1 MTATTN
7 SYQGD
12 ELDWDSS
19 GWSDRRVSYSLQL
32 HRRSAV
38 DLVRVASALCPRR

>member
-1 MTATTN
+1 MDLTGIA
-7 SYQGD
+7 SAG
-12 ELDWDSS
+12 LILP
-19 GWSDRRVSYSLQL
+19 VSYSLEL